1 MSCAII
7 GDYQISAI
15 VWWWATNMPPNAK
28 SFKNDAERAIFCQEL
43 GDLFKKANYEAHAHR
58 YDNRYPEDRAHAYR
72 FVQPKDPPNEWV
84 IYKAC
89 RSLAYQLLDD
99 PKHDITQAWQ
109 MIEAIQEAIIDSVP
123 QYRNAPWFLEA
134 IENG

>member
-15 VWWWATNMPPNAK
+15 VWWWATNMPPDAK
-28 SFKNDAERAIFCQEL
+28 AFKNDAERAIFCQEL
-43 GDLFKKANYEAHAHR
+43 GDLLKRANYQAHAHR
-58 YDNRYPEDRAHAYR
+58 YEGDYPEDLAHAYR
-72 FVQPKDPPNEWV
+72 FAQPRDTHNEWV
-84 IYKAC
+84 IYRAC
-89 RSLAYQLLDD
+89 QSLMYQISDD
-99 PKHDITQAWQ
+99 PAHKSSQAWR
-109 MIEAIQEAIIDSVP
+109 MLEVIQDAIIESVP